1 MHKIH
6 GSTVRFVV
14 QSPLVIV
21 YLVIVEYLEIVE
33 KTPATV
39 FLFLVSL
46 LSRNS
51 GLFVKVDSFR
61 ATNKSTITRGDSIYP
76 KSPTDLYLFIVQLAR
91 TC

>member
-1 MHKIH
+1 M
-6 GSTVRFVV
+6 
-14 QSPLVIV
+14 

-51 GLFVKVDSFR
+51 GLFVIVDSFR
-61 ATNKSTITRGDSIYP
+61 ATNESTITRGDSIYVALEA
-76 KSPTDLYLFIVQLAR
+76 SVVYIYGT
-91 TC
+91 

>member
-1 MHKIH
+1 MKKI
-6 GSTVRFVV
+6 V

-21 YLVIVEYLEIVE
+21 YLVIVEYLEIVD

-51 GLFVKVDSFR
+51 GLFVIVDSFR
-61 ATNKSTITRGDSIYP
+61 ATNKSTITRGDS
-76 KSPTDLYLFIVQLAR
+76 K
-91 TC
+91 

>member
-1 MHKIH
+1 MCYIVSYEVFYDKVNTVSFPIQ
-6 GSTVRFVV
+6 ST
-14 QSPLVIV
+14 LVIV

-51 GLFVKVDSFR
+51 GLFVIVDSFR
-61 ATNKSTITRGDSIYP
+61 ATNESTITRGDSTIED
-76 KSPTDLYLFIVQLAR
+76 DLR
-91 TC
+91 